1 MSIIHSVSTLLW
13 KPPRYNWNIAET
25 NITEILLKVALNTT
39 NQIKCNQILQIK
51 GTTLFLFPVL
61 PEHFVVFDRF
71 SLQTVTVCVE
81 VLV

>member
-1 MSIIHSVSTLLW
+1 
-13 KPPRYNWNIAET
+13 
-25 NITEILLKVALNTT
+25 VALNTT

-71 SLQTVTVCVE
+71 PLQTVTVCVE
-81 VLV
+81 VLVRSSFNTFYFLYYLNILWFLIDFLYKL